1 MKVFVG
7 FGYNDRDRW
16 IEEQVFPIL
25 RGMGFGVVDC
35 GGR

>member
-16 IEEQVFPIL
+16 IEEQIFPVL
-25 RGMGFGVVDC
+25 GCMGFTVVD
-35 GGR
+35 G